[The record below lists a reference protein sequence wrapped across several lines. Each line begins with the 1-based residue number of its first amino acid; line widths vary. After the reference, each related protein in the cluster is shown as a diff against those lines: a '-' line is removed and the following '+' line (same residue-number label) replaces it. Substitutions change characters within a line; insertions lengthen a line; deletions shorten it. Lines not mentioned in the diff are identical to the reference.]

1 MWIFFSALFYFDL
14 TGQRR
19 HFNEELWL
27 SCISLFSSMGFRN
40 VYQCQSKHRAYRF
53 KGTILFWLN
62 HPKWQPRVAS
72 PPFMTFPSN
81 LWKGGSSLGE
91 HLMSGQYLMRNICLS
106 QQCFVDILSV
116 RVTFLYL
123 LMGQDFCIV
132 QGSWVPIWMGY
143 LLVIGSGT

>member
-1 MWIFFSALFYFDL
+1 MDFFSALFYFDL

-27 SCISLFSSMGFRN
+27 SCISLFSLVGFRN

-53 KGTILFWLN
+53 KGIILFWLN

-123 LMGQDFCIV
+123 LMGQVFCIV